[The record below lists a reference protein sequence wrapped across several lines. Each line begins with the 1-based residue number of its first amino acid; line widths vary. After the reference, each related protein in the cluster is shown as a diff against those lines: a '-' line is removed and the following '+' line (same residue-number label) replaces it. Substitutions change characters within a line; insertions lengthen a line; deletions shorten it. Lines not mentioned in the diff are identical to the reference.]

1 MRSGYF
7 QHPRSEAAE
16 TRLKDQSGVGLQI
29 AEIRECVTQFRRLAG
44 LPPKAAYALRKLGNA

>member
-29 AEIRECVTQFRRLAG
+29 AEIRECVTEMHFSAVVATLG
-44 LPPKAAYALRKLGNA
+44 VYASRK

>member
-29 AEIRECVTQFRRLAG
+29 AEIRECACAI
-44 LPPKAAYALRKLGNA
+44 PPTGEVAV

>member
-29 AEIRECVTQFRRLAG
+29 AEIRECVTHFHRLAEV
-44 LPPKAAYALRKLGNA
+44 PETAAYALRKYGNA